1 MALLDWPLLVIT
13 IGAVMRV
20 TRLVTAD
27 YITEP
32 IRGRLTKRWGED
44 AKRSY
49 LLTCDY
55 CASIYVGPPIVAVA
69 ALWPDNRAVIIGLV
83 ALTASFIAGI
93 VASHE

>member
-1 MALLDWPLLVIT
+1 MPIWLLVIVT

-32 IRGRLTKRWGED
+32 IRERLTQRWGED

-49 LLTCDY
+49 LLSCDY
-55 CASIYVGPPIVAVA
+55 CASIWVGPPIVTAAV
-69 ALWPDNRAVIIGLV
+69 LWPDNRVVIIALV
-83 ALTASFIAGI
+83 VLTASFIAGF
-93 VASHE
+93 VAANED